1 MPEEGGNPRRIYW
14 RYVWRYR
21 VKPKFFS
28 LYRAIPAVLVSIL
41 QFLWRRTA
49 QTSFAEMWISLAII
63 VGVYI
68 GLFLLDALWSFIV
81 LTPPQ
86 IYGEQIGVIQDWIG
100 RCGAL
105 ERETAVSPTEQRRR
119 EQVQKAWQQFTTE
132 EKDVVRFVFDKGE
145 VNAATLRESCFDQ
158 RILYDALTQK
168 GMKCGLIMYRR
179 DTEPPV
185 GPWGGGVMD
194 SFWVNPTLKDALE
207 FVLAEQGKS

>member
-1 MPEEGGNPRRIYW
+1 MYWLEVRRH
-14 RYVWRYR
+14 R

-28 LYRAIPAVLVSIL
+28 LYRAIPGILVSIV

-49 QTSFAEMWISLAII
+49 QTPPTEMWISLAII
-63 VGVYI
+63 AGVYL
-68 GLFLLDALWSFIV
+68 GVFLLEALWSFIV
-81 LTPPQ
+81 LTPPR
-86 IYGEQIGVIQDWIG
+86 IYGEQLGVIQDCIG
-100 RCGAL
+100 RCAAL

-119 EQVQKAWQQFTTE
+119 EQVQKDWQQFTPE

-145 VNAATLRESCFDQ
+145 VNAATLRESGFDQ
-158 RILYDALTQK
+158 RILYDALAQK
-168 GMKCGLIMYRR
+168 GTKCGLIMHRR

-194 SFWVNPTLKDALE
+194 SFWVNPSLKDALE

>member
-1 MPEEGGNPRRIYW
+1 MPEEDGNPWRMYW
-14 RYVWRYR
+14 RYVWRHR

-28 LYRAIPAVLVSIL
+28 LYRAIPAVLVCIL

-49 QTSFAEMWISLAII
+49 QTSFAEMRISLAII
-63 VGVYI
+63 VGVYL

-105 ERETAVSPTEQRRR
+105 ERETVVSPTEQRRR
-119 EQVQKAWQQFTTE
+119 EQVQMAWQQFTTE
-132 EKDVVRFVFDKGE
+132 EKNVVRFVFDKGE
-145 VNAATLRESCFDQ
+145 VNAATLRESGFDQ

-168 GMKCGLIMYRR
+168 GMKCGLIMHRR

-185 GPWGGGVMD
+185 
-194 SFWVNPTLKDALE
+194 F
-207 FVLAEQGKS
+207 QH